1 MNEWLHTITVFVIV
15 SIVAL
20 GFVFC
25 AGAVIVATWTMW
37 GFHSI
42 WIFLG
47 IAIGTTCMNIALNFR
62 SPL

>member
-1 MNEWLHTITVFVIV
+1 MSEWLHTITVFVIV

-25 AGAVIVATWTMW
+25 AGAVIAATWIMW

-47 IAIGTTCMNIALNFR
+47 IAIGVTCMNIALNFR
-62 SPL
+62 LPS